1 MTAYRTLAESTEQIQ
16 KAPRTPWM
24 RLLWAATRLVFVR
37 LRRRRVARTD
47 AYVRRLAPRD
57 VVEYRD
63 RGPRE
68 RALVER
74 LRPGLVFELMF
85 DSISRRLT
93 SGRAP

>member
-1 MTAYRTLAESTEQIQ
+1 MSVYRRCAEST
-16 KAPRTPWM
+16 KGVRRAPRASWS

-37 LRRRRVARTD
+37 LWLRRGARVD

-74 LRPGLVFELMF
+74 LRPDLVFELMF
-85 DSISRRLT
+85 DSISRRL
-93 SGRAP
+93 SGGRAP